1 MIRLNLLRK
10 RKVAKPK
17 SLMWQFWLYIAVIFV
32 TLVGVGAVWTLQN
45 RKISALEREK
55 ARLANEIKVY
65 EKYDKILKDL
75 QAKLSDVNKR
85 AEIVSGLI
93 KDRDNVVR
101 FLALLAILVPEES
114 MWIEEINISGN
125 QAKLTGY
132 AKNNET
138 IVEFIRSLEASYF
151 VKKEGVNL
159 IRSKSEVIS
168 ENIILSKFELE
179 LYYNNFSDVELALKA
194 QDAKN

>member
-45 RKISALEREK
+45 RKISTLEREK